1 MLRLLE
7 SPRDQRPVIF
17 SRKSSPEASSTYCI
31 IKMDGS
37 ESAVIKLN
45 GKMSYPKEKVFYL
58 ASQKEKRQDVNVHSI
73 NSLPLLFLPLLSLVL
88 VYVNIHV
95 WISVLVL
102 ILESSLCVCVCVC
115 VKPYNIS
122 NCHSSDGVYFTSWE
136 KVSHCPGSCLAKYRL
151 GCSASPRVSTSEVTP
166 CLPEMVPFFVLFG
179 WLFQS

>member
-1 MLRLLE
+1 M
-7 SPRDQRPVIF
+7 IF

-58 ASQKEKRQDVNVHSI
+58 ASQKEKRQDVNVRSI

-102 ILESSLCVCVCVC
+102 ILESSLYVCVCVY
-115 VKPYNIS
+115 KAI
-122 NCHSSDGVYFTSWE
+122 
-136 KVSHCPGSCLAKYRL
+136 
-151 GCSASPRVSTSEVTP
+151 
-166 CLPEMVPFFVLFG
+166 
-179 WLFQS
+179 

>member
-7 SPRDQRPVIF
+7 SPRDQRPMIF
-17 SRKSSPEASSTYCI
+17 SSKSSPEASSTYCI

-58 ASQKEKRQDVNVHSI
+58 ASRKEKRQDVNVRSI

-122 NCHSSDGVYFTSWE
+122 NCHSSDLVYFTS
-136 KVSHCPGSCLAKYRL
+136 
-151 GCSASPRVSTSEVTP
+151 
-166 CLPEMVPFFVLFG
+166 
-179 WLFQS
+179 

>member
-1 MLRLLE
+1 M
-7 SPRDQRPVIF
+7 VF

-95 WISVLVL
+95 
-102 ILESSLCVCVCVC
+102 
-115 VKPYNIS
+115 
-122 NCHSSDGVYFTSWE
+122 
-136 KVSHCPGSCLAKYRL
+136 
-151 GCSASPRVSTSEVTP
+151 
-166 CLPEMVPFFVLFG
+166 
-179 WLFQS
+179 